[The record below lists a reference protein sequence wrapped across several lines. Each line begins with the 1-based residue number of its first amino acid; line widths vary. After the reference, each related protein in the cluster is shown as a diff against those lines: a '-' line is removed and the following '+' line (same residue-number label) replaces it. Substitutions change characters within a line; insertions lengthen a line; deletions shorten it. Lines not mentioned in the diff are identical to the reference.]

1 MIPCSKC
8 GRPSVIDQRYS
19 GLNLCAEHFEE
30 DFQRKIRE
38 VLRSY
43 RIFNRGGR
51 VAVALSG
58 GKDSSVLLYTL
69 KKIFA
74 HRRDVEFVA
83 LLVDEGIKGYR
94 EKTLQTAVSLAERLE
109 VSYELLS
116 FKEAFGITTDDIARE
131 DPEQAPCTYCGV
143 MRKYLLNRTARE
155 MGAMALA
162 TGHNLDDEAQ
172 TILLNYL
179 RGDVDRLFRLIP
191 KRPKEG
197 MVPRIKP
204 LRKIPEREVA
214 VYAMLHGIYPRGA
227 GSCPNVPRAMRLEV
241 KKILNDLE
249 ARHPGT
255 KYSILR
261 GFDRIREIAPDN
273 YVEMR
278 WCERCGEPTGSSI
291 CKTCQLLD
299 DVRVLSRA
307 KPLSHKSKN
316 SCPNVRLGSS
326 AGQSE

>member
-1 MIPCSKC
+1 MVPCSRC
-8 GRPSVIDQRYS
+8 GRPSVIHQRYS

-30 DFQRKIRE
+30 DVQRKIRE
-38 VLRSY
+38 TLRTY
-43 RIFNRGGR
+43 RIFSRGGR

-69 KKIFA
+69 KRIFS
-74 HRRDVEFVA
+74 HRRDIELIA
-83 LLVDEGIKGYR
+83 LMVDEGISGYR
-94 EKTLQTAVSLAERLE
+94 EDTLQNAAALADRLD
-109 VSYELLS
+109 VPHITLS
-116 FKEAFGITTDDIARE
+116 FREEFGITIDEIAER
-131 DPEQAPCTYCGV
+131 DLHQAPCTYCGV
-143 MRKYLLNRTARE
+143 MRKHLLNKRARE
-155 MGAMALA
+155 LNAIALA

-179 RGDVDRLFRLIP
+179 RGDVDRLFRLLP

-197 MVPRIKP
+197 LVYRIKP
-204 LRKIPEREVA
+204 LRRIPEREVA
-214 VYAMLHGIYPRGA
+214 IYAMIHGIFPRGH

-241 KKILNDLE
+241 KNILNEIE

-261 GFDRIREIAPDN
+261 GFDKIRELAPDIH
-273 YVEMR
+273 VDLHR
-278 WCERCGEPTGSSI
+278 CERCGEPAGGSV
-291 CKTCQLLD
+291 CKTCQLLEGF
-299 DVRVLSRA
+299 RA

-316 SCPNVRLGSS
+316 SCPDVRLGSS